1 MENRLL
7 DLMIAHHALI
17 ETLFTVFRDSLGKS
31 EEVEK
36 NLANFKQQAEKHF
49 FIEESV
55 NFRFVFSSQRE
66 LYEIV
71 KELIK
76 EHVEMLDIIRAIEKR
91 LPTGGEVETNKLQD
105 ILRHHRQVEEEVL
118 YPEMERTLSQ
128 YQKDTIIE
136 EINKVSL
143 ESQ

>member
-1 MENRLL
+1 
-7 DLMIAHHALI
+7 MIAHHALI

-31 EEVEK
+31 GEVGK
-36 NLANFKQQAEKHF
+36 NLADFKRQAEKHF
-49 FIEESV
+49 FVEENV

-71 KELIK
+71 KDLIK
-76 EHVEMLDIIRAIEKR
+76 EHVIMLDMMKTIEEK
-91 LPTGGEVETNKLQD
+91 LPGGGEAETNELQD

-136 EINKVSL
+136 EINKISL